1 MRKTNSIL
9 LILGGSLVLFTAFF
23 TSPRDS
29 STDFS
34 APSVVQET
42 NNKDLEKDPVDIS
55 KNSGIQ
61 CLNKETSK
69 KEIKQIM
76 AKEGLDITNVSEE
89 TLQQFV
95 DLPKCENICKKQLEY
110 SKEYPDEWFA
120 DEDLRKIC
128 SDLGIKLPL

>member
-1 MRKTNSIL
+1 MRKTNFIL
-9 LILGGSLVLFTAFF
+9 LILLGGGLVLFVAFF

-29 STDFS
+29 YTNFN
-34 APSVVQET
+34 APSVAQET
-42 NNKDLEKDPVDIS
+42 NKTLKKDPVDIS

-69 KEIKQIM
+69 DEIKQIM
-76 AKEGLDITNVSEE
+76 AKEGLDISDVSEE
-89 TLQQFV
+89 TLQQYV
-95 DLPKCENICKKQLEY
+95 DLPRCEDICKKQLEY

-128 SDLGIKLPL
+128 SNLGIKLPL